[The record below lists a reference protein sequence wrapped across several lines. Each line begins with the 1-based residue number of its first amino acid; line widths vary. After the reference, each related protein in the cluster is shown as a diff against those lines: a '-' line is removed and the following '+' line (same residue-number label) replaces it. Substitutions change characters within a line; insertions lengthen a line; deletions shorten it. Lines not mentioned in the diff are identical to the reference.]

1 MASARCGLRLRR
13 SSSTNDAQG
22 RLRHA
27 NPRGIAFAPSRAQ
40 PGSRSLPEPP
50 KHKLAH
56 VDLRS
61 MFLVIVVEGDG
72 ALRLL
77 DAIARDALD
86 RPTTAAEMPDVD
98 PIDRLA
104 VPVLHIEPRPARWQ
118 EGGHPKAMHLEPEPE
133 KRFRD
138 QAVHPTRG
146 SGVPGPTAAAR
157 VLRVGVD
164 VRRHDV
170 RLDLVPRDRGCLVAM
185 MQRVQ
190 EPEELPRPFRV
201 AHGGESHDRPNGSV
215 RVLTAIFTDARYV
228 SLHVTRVCR

>member
-22 RLRHA
+22 RLRDA

-118 EGGHPKAMHLEPEPE
+118 EG
-133 KRFRD
+133 
-138 QAVHPTRG
+138 VTR
-146 SGVPGPTAAAR
+146 
-157 VLRVGVD
+157 
-164 VRRHDV
+164 RRSTSS
-170 RLDLVPRDRGCLVAM
+170 RSPRSDSVIRRYIQPADPVY
-185 MQRVQ
+185 QVQ
-190 EPEELPRPFRV
+190 PPRP
-201 AHGGESHDRPNGSV
+201 A
-215 RVLTAIFTDARYV
+215 
-228 SLHVTRVCR
+228 CC